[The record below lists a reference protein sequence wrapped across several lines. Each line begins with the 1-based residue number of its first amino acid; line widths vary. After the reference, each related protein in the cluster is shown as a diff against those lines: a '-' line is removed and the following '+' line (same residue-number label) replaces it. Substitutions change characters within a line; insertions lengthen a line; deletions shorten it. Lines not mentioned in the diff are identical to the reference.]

1 MSELVRINR
10 YIASSSQ
17 YSRREVDMMIAD
29 GRVNLNGSVVTMQGV
44 KVDPDND
51 VIMLDD
57 IPLVIADILIYKFY
71 KPRKVLTEYGLGR
84 GRNTLDSFQILKDK
98 HLAYSG
104 RLDYDSEGLII
115 FTNDGYLIQRL
126 QRPESAVE
134 KQYLVTVDRLLT
146 NYELEEIRLGLE
158 TDSEH
163 YMPCKIEQVEKRK
176 YHVILTEGKKRQIR
190 MLFGYFGSSV
200 KQLIRFQI
208 GNISLDDME
217 PGELRK
223 LTKQELTQL
232 KKIAG
237 L

>member
-17 YSRREVDMMIAD
+17 YSRREVDMMITD
-29 GRVNLNGSVVTMQGV
+29 GRVNLNGSIVTMHGV
-44 KVDPDND
+44 KIDPDND
-51 VIMLDD
+51 AIMLDN
-57 IPLVIADILIYKFY
+57 IPLIIEDILIYKFY
-71 KPRKVLTEYGLGR
+71 KPKKVLTEYGLGR
-84 GRNTLDSFQILKDK
+84 GRNTLDSFELLKDK
-98 HLAYSG
+98 HLPYSG

-115 FTNDGYLIQRL
+115 FTNDGYLIQKL
-126 QRPESAVE
+126 QRPESAIE

-146 NYELEEIRLGLE
+146 NYELDEIRLGLD
-158 TDSEH
+158 TDIEH

-190 MLFGYFGSSV
+190 MLFGYFGSDV
-200 KQLIRFQI
+200 KQLVRFQI
-208 GNISLDDME
+208 ANISLDDMQ

-223 LTKQELTQL
+223 LTKSELTQL
-232 KKIAG
+232 KKMAN